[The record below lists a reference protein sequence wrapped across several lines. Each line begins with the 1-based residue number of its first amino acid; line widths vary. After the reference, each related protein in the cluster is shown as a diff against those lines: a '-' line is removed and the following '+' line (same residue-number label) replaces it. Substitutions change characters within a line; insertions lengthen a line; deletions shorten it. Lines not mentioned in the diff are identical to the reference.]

1 MLFRLLGPL
10 EVTDEDRP
18 VRFGEG
24 RQRSVLV
31 LLLLHRNEP
40 IASERLIDALWG
52 EAPPPTAAKV
62 VQNYVGGLRRALGDR
77 ECRRLQTQ
85 GRAYALRVEDDEVDV
100 DRFERLVR
108 EGSEALAHER
118 PADAATHLSE
128 AHALWRGPP
137 LADVAYEAFAQGEI
151 ARLEERRAVALERRI
166 DADLALGR
174 HADVASELEALVA
187 RHPLRERLRGQRML
201 ALYRCGRQADAL
213 EAFHEARRRLVEEVG
228 VEPGPALRRLH
239 EAILRQDPSLDLA
252 PPEPLHHLDA
262 GAAPEIAGPI
272 LSPRVEGD
280 SLVGRERERAALEA
294 AVARL
299 RAGEGGLALV
309 AGEAGV
315 GKTRLVEG
323 VLGVGGVVF
332 VRGDAPEQAPAP
344 YGPIAAALRALLRAD
359 PHALDDCGPLARYL
373 RVLLPELGRRPR
385 GGDRAT
391 MFEAVRCAFGSIA
404 RRAPTVVFLDDLH
417 WADATTC
424 ELLPALAAG
433 LADERVLIVGAYRSD
448 EIGRDHPLRRMR
460 ADLRRAGRLHEL
472 ELDPLDPE
480 STSELAARALGAAPA
495 RPLARTLY
503 DRTQGY
509 PFFVEELCAS
519 LVAGARVVET
529 PGGLELLGG
538 NEIPLPDTV
547 RDAVLSRAGQLS
559 TEAREALEV
568 ASVAGLRFDL
578 ALVAELAEDAAIDD
592 PVAAGLLIEVE
603 PGVAAFRHT
612 LTREA
617 FYRDVPWGR
626 RRVLHRRLAELLEE
640 RGARPAVLAEH
651 WAAAREPERAR
662 LALVAAAQEF
672 HAAHAYRDALEW
684 CRRALEL
691 WPADDEDGRLALL
704 DRLGQCAELT
714 GELAA
719 AIRAWD
725 EVAEA
730 RRLRGDT
737 RAAAELDRRL
747 AVVYELQ
754 GSSERAL
761 AARQRA
767 GEEFA
772 EVRHDADAAAELL
785 AAVSHLEAMGSLTP
799 ALEIVRQAAIHAERA
814 QRRDLVARVLGL
826 EGSIRA
832 KLGDLDAGV
841 ALARDGLSIALAENL
856 TASATEL
863 YLRLAAVLENA
874 ADLAGAQHV
883 YGEAYE
889 FCATNGSPAAAQVCL
904 VCLAYILWETGQWDD
919 AEKLERRIIASP
931 QSPPGV
937 LAAANAALG
946 IFRAARGRTRGT
958 RRLLVEGVTYARRNH
973 RLRFEL
979 NSLVGLAWLEEL
991 EGNDALAAERY
1002 RDILHRC
1009 QEAEDLHYAPMAL
1022 RWAVTFF
1029 AAHGADSD
1037 ARACAAALAD
1047 MAAATTNRETLAAL
1061 AHALGE
1067 IALLEGEPEHAVIE
1081 FTRSLDLLRDL
1092 ELPYQRAHT
1101 QLRAACAFAAA
1112 GQAETAVER
1121 LTDTYRSARKLGAQ
1135 PLAGLAAT
1143 GLEQLGERIEQRLG
1157 RRAAGHLQRAGLTR
1171 RELEVLR
1178 FVAVGRTNREIA
1190 RELYLS
1196 QRTVDMHVR
1205 NILAKLD
1212 CRSRAEATH
1221 RAGELGLIA

>member
-1 MLFRLLGPL
+1 VVFRLLGPL
-10 EVTDEDRP
+10 EVSDRERP

-24 RQRSVLV
+24 RHRSVLV

-40 IASERLIDALWG
+40 VASDRLIDALWG

-62 VQNYVGGLRRALGDR
+62 LQNYVGRLRRALGDR
-77 ECRRLQTQ
+77 EGRRLQTR
-85 GRAYALRVEDDEVDV
+85 GRAYTLRVEDGEVDV
-100 DRFERLVR
+100 DRFERLVC
-108 EGSEALAHER
+108 EGSEALADER
-118 PADAATHLSE
+118 PADAAAYLRE
-128 AHALWRGPP
+128 GLALWRGPP
-137 LADVAYEAFAQGEI
+137 LADVAYEGFAQGEI

-166 DADLALGR
+166 EADLALGR
-174 HADVASELEALVA
+174 HADLVSELEALVA

-213 EAFHEARRRLVEEVG
+213 EAFHHARRRLVEEVG
-228 VEPGPALRRLH
+228 VEPGPELRGLH

-252 PPEPLHHLDA
+252 PREPRHQLDA
-262 GAAPEIAGPI
+262 GAARAIVGPM
-272 LSPRVEGD
+272 LSPRVDGD

-294 AVARL
+294 ALARL
-299 RAGEGGLALV
+299 RAGHGGLALV

-323 VLGVGGVVF
+323 VLRGRGVVF
-332 VRGDAPEQAPAP
+332 VRGDAPEQAPPP
-344 YGPIAAALRALLRAD
+344 YGPIAAALRAFLRAD

-373 RVLLPELGRRPR
+373 RILLPELGSRPR

-391 MFEAVRCAFGSIA
+391 MFEAVRCALQSIA
-404 RRAPTVVFLDDLH
+404 ARAPTVVFLDDLH

-433 LADERVLIVGAYRSD
+433 IADERLLVVGAYRSD

-460 ADLRRAGRLHEL
+460 ADLRRAGRLDEL
-472 ELDPLDPE
+472 QLDPLDLE
-480 STSELAARALGAAPA
+480 NTSELAARVLGAAPA
-495 RPLARTLY
+495 RSLARTLY
-503 DRTQGY
+503 DRTQGFA
-509 PFFVEELCAS
+509 FFVEELCAA
-519 LVAGARVVET
+519 LLAAGRVVEA
-529 PGGLELLGG
+529 PAGIELIGGD
-538 NEIPLPDTV
+538 EIPLPDTV
-547 RDAVLSRAGQLS
+547 RDAVLARATQLS
-559 TEAREALEV
+559 TEARKALEV

-578 ALVAELAEDAAIDD
+578 ALVAELAGEAAIDD
-592 PVAAGLLIEVE
+592 PVSLGILVEVE

-617 FYRDVPWGR
+617 FYLDVPWGR
-626 RRVLHRRLAELLEE
+626 RRLLHRRLAELLQE

-651 WAAAREPERAR
+651 WAAAHEPARAR
-662 LALVAAAQEF
+662 LALLAAAQDF
-672 HAAHAYRDALEW
+672 QAAHAYRDALEW

-691 WPADDEDGRLALL
+691 WPADDEEGRLALL
-704 DRLGQCAELT
+704 DRLGQCAELS

-719 AIRAWD
+719 AALAWE

-730 RRLRGDT
+730 RRLQGET
-737 RAAAELDRRL
+737 SSAAELDRRL
-747 AVVYELQ
+747 AVAYELQ

-772 EVRHDADAAAELL
+772 HVRRDADAAAELL
-785 AAVSHLEAMGSLTP
+785 AAVSHLEAMGTLTP
-799 ALEIVRQAAIHAERA
+799 ALEIIERAGIHAERA
-814 QRRDLVARVLGL
+814 RRRDLVARALGL

-841 ALARDGLSIALAENL
+841 ALARNGLSIALAENL

-874 ADLAGAQHV
+874 ADLVGAQQV
-883 YGEAYE
+883 YGEAYD
-889 FCATNGSPAAAQVCL
+889 FCAANGSPAAAQVCL
-904 VCLAYILWETGQWDD
+904 VCLAYILWETGRWDA
-919 AEKLERRIIASP
+919 AEKLERHIIASP

-946 IFRAARGRTRGT
+946 IFRAARGRTKGT

-991 EGNDALAAERY
+991 EGADSAAAQRY
-1002 RDILHRC
+1002 RDILRRC
-1009 QEAEDLHYAPMAL
+1009 EEAEDLHYAPMAL

-1029 AAHGADSD
+1029 AAHREESD

-1067 IALLEGEPEHAVIE
+1067 IALLEGEPDHAVVE
-1081 FTRSLDLLRDL
+1081 FTRSLDVLRDL

-1101 QLRAACAFAAA
+1101 QLRAAYAFVAA

-1121 LTDTYRSARKLGAQ
+1121 LTDAYRSARKLGAE
-1135 PLAGLAAT
+1135 PLAALAAR
-1143 GLEQLGERIEQRLG
+1143 GLEQLGERVEQRLG
-1157 RRAAGHLQRAGLTR
+1157 RRAAGHLERGGLTR

-1190 RELYLS
+1190 QELYLS

-1221 RAGELGLIA
+1221 RAGELGLVA